1 MSLLLCNI
9 IKNHKEQEKSHY
21 DYSPALFL
29 LQKYYIYITI
39 TKQPKEKSMFKRS
52 NKLTITEQKLYEKE
66 IKRLSKES
74 AEWMA
79 KYEIANKYKNEYEKL
94 ATEYTEKVKE
104 LDKLIKRNKD
114 LAEEQ
119 KQFLHKLKNK

>member
-1 MSLLLCNI
+1 
-9 IKNHKEQEKSHY
+9 
-21 DYSPALFL
+21 
-29 LQKYYIYITI
+29 
-39 TKQPKEKSMFKRS
+39 MFKRS